1 MNAFGD
7 DYVSFTAMDLSLS
20 PDGQYLLVST
30 GMITIQTAIAFN
42 IYCNKQQAFNLCI
55 YHDLSISDLSKD
67 LGLFFEMLLIT
78 LNYTFY
84 KSLGH

>member
-30 GMITIQTAIAFN
+30 GMITIKTAITFN
-42 IYCNKQQAFNLCI
+42 FYCNKQQAFNL
-55 YHDLSISDLSKD
+55 
-67 LGLFFEMLLIT
+67 
-78 LNYTFY
+78 
-84 KSLGH
+84 